1 MQVIERWAIFAI
13 PLTGSLLLRRM
24 AALGAALLRAGG
36 LVGGVHN
43 VSPFKIFVMKNIKK
57 RIFAMVIF
65 VTILLMGYYAKATI
79 TCYDYG
85 DCVVCIDTNAAY
97 HPMGGCVS
105 GEGCIARSEICG
117 Y

>member
-1 MQVIERWAIFAI
+1 
-13 PLTGSLLLRRM
+13 
-24 AALGAALLRAGG
+24 
-36 LVGGVHN
+36 
-43 VSPFKIFVMKNIKK
+43 
-57 RIFAMVIF
+57 MVIL

-85 DCVVCIDTNAAY
+85 DCVVCFDTNAAY